1 MTPAQKAIRLRLRD
15 DFVFYAR
22 HALKIRTKDGE
33 IVPFIPNEA
42 QRRLL
47 AVISAQY
54 AAEGKVRI
62 IILKARQMGLSTA
75 VGGRL
80 FSRVSQRRAKKAI
93 VVAHVAEST
102 RFLFDM
108 TQRFY
113 DLVPE
118 FLKPQTKYSSRKELQ
133 FGVLDSGYSVATA
146 GGDGVGRGGTFT
158 HAHISELAFW
168 PKGSAAAQFNGLMKA
183 VPNADDTEIYI
194 ESTANGVSGLFYD
207 TWQAAVRGEN
217 GFIPLFLPWYIQEE
231 YRAPVP
237 ANFKRLPHEQEMADA
252 YGLDDA
258 QLCFRRSEVALNGP
272 ELFQQEYPSTAEEA
286 FLTTGRPVFHPQQ
299 VARMVAEAR
308 EEFAPGT
315 QGNHWEPLARMAL
328 EGASWEHHPR
338 GELFCYRP
346 HDPQETYYLGA
357 DVGAGVQRDWSV
369 VQVQDSR
376 KRQVAMWRGQIDPDY
391 FATVI
396 YQLAKFYNMGE
407 VIVERNNHGILTN
420 RVLAVDHAYQNV
432 YRETSY
438 DKITDTTTDHIGFF
452 TSEKSKAVIIDK
464 LRADVRE
471 GTAEVVDPVSL
482 AEMRSFVVT
491 ETGKMEAD
499 KGSHDDTVMALA
511 LVNHINAGAFTPY
524 VNLDTYYARL
534 E

>member
-1 MTPAQKAIRLRLRD
+1 MTPAQRALRLRLYE
-15 DFVFYAR
+15 DFRFYAR
-22 HALKIRTKDGE
+22 HALKIRTKTGAV
-33 IVPFIPNEA
+33 IPFIPNPA
-42 QRRLL
+42 QDILL
-47 AVISAQY
+47 DTVDAQY
-54 AAEGKVRI
+54 AAEKKVRI

-93 VVAHVAEST
+93 VVTHHADST
-102 RFLFDM
+102 RALFDM
-108 TQRFY
+108 TQRY
-113 DLVPE
+113 YELVPDL
-118 FLKPQTKYSSRKELQ
+118 LKPQTKYSSRKELK
-133 FGVLDSGYSVATA
+133 FGLLDSGYSVATA
-146 GGDGVGRGGTFT
+146 GGDSIGRGETFT
-158 HAHISELAFW
+158 HAHVSELAFW
-168 PKGSAAAQFNGLMKA
+168 PKSSAAANFNGLMQA
-183 VPNADDTEIYI
+183 IPNADDTEVYI

-207 TWQAAVRGEN
+207 LWQGAVRGEN
-217 GFIPLFLPWYIQEE
+217 GFIPVFLPWFIQEE
-231 YRAPVP
+231 YRDPVP
-237 ANFKRLPHEQEMADA
+237 ASFKRLPHEQEMVDKH
-252 YGLDDA
+252 GLDDA
-258 QLCFRRSEVALNGP
+258 QLCFRRRKVAENGP
-272 ELFQQEYPSTAEEA
+272 EMFQQEYPSTAEEA

-299 VARMVAEAR
+299 VARMITAAR

-315 QGNHWEPLARMAL
+315 QGSHWEPIARMAL
-328 EGASWEHHPR
+328 EGSKWEHHPR
-338 GELFCYRP
+338 GELLCYRP
-346 HDPQETYYLGA
+346 HDDAETYYLGA

-369 VQVQDSR
+369 VQIQDSR

-396 YQLAKFYNMGE
+396 YHLAKFYNHGE

-420 RVLAVDHAYQNV
+420 RVLAVDHAYANV

-482 AEMRSFVVT
+482 AEMRAFVVT

-511 LVNHINAGAFTPY
+511 LVNHINIGAFTPY
-524 VNLDTYYARL
+524 TNLDTYYARL